1 MQPITFGV
9 NFIVR
14 NERVDKH
21 GLIPLYCKITIN
33 GQVLK
38 ISINQNI
45 LAIDWNDELQL
56 PKKSCKNFKT
66 IQNIIESFKSRVY
79 QVYSNLLLENPR
91 KLTPSRQ
98 MKVTPFG
105 HFKLTP

>member
-38 ISINQNI
+38 ISLNQNI
-45 LAIDWNDELQL
+45 LAKNGMMNYNFLKRVARILKQS
-56 PKKSCKNFKT
+56 KK
-66 IQNIIESFKSRVY
+66 
-79 QVYSNLLLENPR
+79 L
-91 KLTPSRQ
+91 
-98 MKVTPFG
+98 
-105 HFKLTP
+105 